1 MNILLV
7 DDERLA
13 VEVMNRMIDKEK
25 YGFSTI
31 YKALS
36 MKQAQQ
42 ICEETDIDII
52 I

>member
-25 YGFSTI
+25 YGFPQFT
-31 YKALS
+31 KP
-36 MKQAQQ
+36 
-42 ICEETDIDII
+42 
-52 I
+52 

>member
-25 YGFSTI
+25 YGFLQFT
-31 YKALS
+31 KP
-36 MKQAQQ
+36 
-42 ICEETDIDII
+42 
-52 I
+52 

>member
-31 YKALS
+31 YKAL
-36 MKQAQQ
+36 
-42 ICEETDIDII
+42 T
-52 I
+52 

>member
-31 YKALS
+31 YKSL
-36 MKQAQQ
+36 KH
-42 ICEETDIDII
+42 ETGTADLRGDGY
-52 I
+52 

>member
-31 YKALS
+31 YNAL
-36 MKQAQQ
+36 
-42 ICEETDIDII
+42 
-52 I
+52 